1 MTCTGKKK
9 PAGDTTPPTSCT
21 DSADFTRSI
30 IKTAIVLFV
39 VGMAASSCSPAY
51 AQQAQAATETVAK
64 TGRKEGNHAL

>member
-1 MTCTGKKK
+1 MPQRTDKKMPAEDTNS
-9 PAGDTTPPTSCT
+9 PAGHT

-30 IKTAIVLFV
+30 IKTAVILFV

-64 TGRKEGNHAL
+64 APTK

>member
-1 MTCTGKKK
+1 MPRTDEKK
-9 PAGDTTPPTSCT
+9 PTGSTNPPVGRT

-30 IKTAIVLFV
+30 IKTAVILFV

-64 TGRKEGNHAL
+64 APTK